1 MVIRGPLGS
10 AQETLAQTYY
20 PFGRAAGA
28 SGGAAGSA
36 LSSTAD
42 PGTVFTPAA
51 DSRLR
56 QVVTFTLHLR
66 NDQGL

>member
-1 MVIRGPLGS
+1 MVIRGPMGS
-10 AQETLAQTYY
+10 AQETMTQTYY
-20 PFGRAAGA
+20 PFGRAANA

-36 LSSTAD
+36 LSSSNDA
-42 PGTVFTPAA
+42 GTIFTPAA

-56 QVVTFTLHLR
+56 QVVTFTIHLR